1 MKNIIHIIA
10 AAAAFC
16 CSVAYSASGDGVVC
30 SETIR
35 QLHGTSVG
43 SVPMRT
49 GCQTVVIDGTNYV
62 RETWRR
68 GNFTWSNLQPERRI
82 IGARIQNSAE
92 TQIQNLSEEISA
104 RMAELTSMSRR
115 AERAEAFKVALRQRI
130 EEHRDKAIT
139 STAISFYKALLEVW
153 DEIDEANNARFDG
166 GGE

>member
-1 MKNIIHIIA
+1 MKNIIPIIA
-10 AAAAFC
+10 AAAAFFC
-16 CSVAYSASGDGVVC
+16 AVAYSASGDGVVG

-43 SVPMRT
+43 SVPVRT

-92 TQIQNLSEEISA
+92 TQIQNLAAEISA
-104 RMAELTSMSRR
+104 RIEELSTATRR
-115 AERAEAFKVALRQRI
+115 AERAEAFKEAFRQRI
-130 EEHRDKAIT
+130 EEQRDKAIT
-139 STAISFYKALLEVW
+139 PAAISFYKALLEVW

>member
-1 MKNIIHIIA
+1 MKNIIPIIA
-10 AAAAFC
+10 AAAAFFC
-16 CSVAYSASGDGVVC
+16 AVAYSASGDGVVG

-43 SVPMRT
+43 SVPVRT

-92 TQIQNLSEEISA
+92 TQIQNLAAEVSA
-104 RMAELTSMSRR
+104 RVNELTSMSRR
-115 AERAEAFKVALRQRI
+115 AERAEAFKAAFRQRI

-139 STAISFYKALLEVW
+139 STARSFYKALLEVW
-153 DEIDEANNARFDG
+153 DEIEEANNARFDG